1 MSSIWGNQVKISL
14 FGESHGAAV
23 GVVLDGLPAG
33 IALNEQDIQ
42 KEMARRAPGDKLAT
56 PRKEADAYEILS
68 GFVDGHT
75 TGTPLCAMIR
85 NTNTR
90 STDYDGFRVTP
101 RPGHA
106 DYTGGVKYQGHND
119 IRGGGHFSARVT
131 AGLVFAGAV
140 AKQILSE
147 KGIYIGAHLKQVYQT
162 EDGSFTEETMT
173 KQVFDLLQGMRL
185 PTLQREAGEAMEQAI
200 LTARAEG
207 DSVGGVIETA
217 VIGLPAGFGNP
228 FFDSVESRL
237 SHMLFSVPGVKG
249 VEFGAGFAI
258 AKCKGSQANDPF
270 FAENGTVK
278 TKTNNNGGINGGIT
292 NGMPMVFRV
301 ALKPTP
307 SIAKEQETVNLETM
321 ENTTIA
327 IKGRHDPCIAVRGVP
342 VVEAATAVCLLDILA
357 EGGFFHGSK

>member
-14 FGESHGAAV
+14 FGESHGQGV

-33 IALNEQDIQ
+33 IALNEEEIQ
-42 KEMARRAPGDKLAT
+42 KEMARRAPGDKLST

-85 NTNTR
+85 NTNTH
-90 STDYDGFRVTP
+90 SKDYSGLRITP
-101 RPGHA
+101 RPSHA
-106 DYTGGVKYQGHND
+106 DYTGGVRYQGYND

-140 AKQILSE
+140 AKQILKT
-147 KGIYIGAHLKQVYQT
+147 KGIQIGAHLKRIYQT
-162 EDGSFTEETMT
+162 EDASFTTETLTEETFA
-173 KQVFDLLQGMRL
+173 QLAAQRL
-185 PTLQREAGEAMEQAI
+185 PVLQQEVADAMEQAI
-200 LTARAEG
+200 LKTRAEG
-207 DSVGGVIETA
+207 DSVGGVVETA

-228 FFDSVESRL
+228 FFDSVESKL
-237 SHMLFSVPGVKG
+237 AHVLFSVPGVKG

-258 AKCKGSQANDPF
+258 TELKGSEANDPF
-270 FAENGTVK
+270 CIENGAIK

-292 NGMPMVFRV
+292 NGMPVIFRV

-307 SIAKEQETVNLETM
+307 SIAKEQQTVNLETM
-321 ENTTIA
+321 ENTTLSV
-327 IKGRHDPCIAVRGVP
+327 KGRHDPCIAVRGVP

-357 EGGFFHGSK
+357 EGGFFHG